1 MRSKLKMAIEYLNP
15 VQYVLMCDSCC
26 FFHLLSPLVS
36 LFSDCY
42 GGWQICP
49 VAIFVGTIYFKTHIC
64 PGLCMSASCLWWI
77 HPVTRASLPLTSPS
91 QEMTAKNNPPQSL
104 FCSTHPPQPSDMFGC
119 GYHLPVSQSHVVSSG
134 DLMSQIG
141 KLLTSGTERDMYSA
155 VEACTATC
163 GAHSKDWWKQLPY
176 WHNIIVF
183 VFEVHR
189 MRRTHL
195 AVATGGKNNLSQ
207 NNYVTLRVV
216 ERF

>member
-1 MRSKLKMAIEYLNP
+1 MQSKLKMVIEYLNP
-15 VQYVLMCDSCC
+15 AVQYVLMCDFCC
-26 FFHLLSPLVS
+26 FFNLLSPLVS

-42 GGWQICP
+42 GGWQMCP

-104 FCSTHPPQPSDMFGC
+104 FCSTHP
-119 GYHLPVSQSHVVSSG
+119 
-134 DLMSQIG
+134 
-141 KLLTSGTERDMYSA
+141 
-155 VEACTATC
+155 
-163 GAHSKDWWKQLPY
+163 Y

-195 AVATGGKNNLSQ
+195 AMMTGGKNNLSR
-207 NNYVTLRVV
+207 NNYVTLHVV
-216 ERF
+216 ECF